1 VSIIYCIDLLIRKN
15 ESGEK
20 MIPQLK
26 KIIYSSFSL
35 LFLAAATITASGA
48 AEVQSP
54 NQKSVAQAHSVEEDY
69 PFFIKD
75 LDGIPVVSGS
85 GGVAAIGEDAFP
97 VNVPEAIP
105 NMAASRYG
113 NGKVVLAGDQR
124 YFSLQNNQKPLS
136 VLSRNIL
143 MWLTEESVINNGKG
157 TKYTGR
163 YEEALTTNKTLKL
176 ITTSEDLTIDPSLPV
191 EVVKVDKWDRS
202 SLNPNKYTVA
212 LIDES
217 VKESEIPILEK
228 YVHQGGNIIAT
239 INGGDLEGITRNTP
253 VEKRAKLGNW
263 RGIRISEHYPVQN
276 LLNRTGLSL
285 LNVKTNSSGTLN
297 HMTPDAIKE
306 NHFLN
311 RLKQGKEIED
321 GVLGFKDI
329 NLGPAGTDNEKKKNL
344 LLSVLTETL
353 ETITIDSPLYNWA
366 VKEAASYG
374 KVQFP
379 IKKGEMPYRN
389 SLLNFQFTHFS
400 IDAGNEKSP
409 YADEFPGKVSEAAQ
423 PVQNKK
429 ISINLGNPDLMYT
442 RALPSKNWISTG
454 LYAPPGKDFTIKVPE
469 GVENVSVQIGSHDDE
484 LNGLSEWKRVPNIV
498 HFKKLTPGT
507 NVVSSP
513 YGGLIY
519 FIPMM
524 TNTPDQQVDF
534 SISGAIEA
542 PYYEIGKTTE
552 QEWQN
557 IKARG
562 ATTPFGELKGEKLII
577 ALPSEYLLEL
587 EDPGRIMS
595 LWDDIIMDYDR
606 LAGLDT
612 QKEMP
617 NKRHSIP
624 FRIVLDKQ
632 IKGGLM
638 HAGYPIMVPIEY
650 GSTNYAASILDE
662 SYIKN
667 NAWGFWHEIGHEYQQ
682 APWTW
687 GDLGEVTVNLFSLLT
702 QEKFNNPSRL
712 LDISNGK
719 DSYDRA
725 LEFVIDPNPDKLYKQ
740 LGNFERL
747 VMFQQLRMV
756 YGWDFYTNIFTTYR
770 ETPDDRLPATNQQ
783 MIDTF
788 VTIASKTAGENL
800 IEYFSKWGIY
810 CSNDT
815 QSLIESLNLPKPKTE
830 IWLIREE
837 KK

>member
-1 VSIIYCIDLLIRKN
+1 MRAVK
-15 ESGEK
+15 K

-26 KIIYSSFSL
+26 KIMYSSLSL
-35 LFLAAATITASGA
+35 LFLATATIPAAGA

-54 NQKSVAQAHSVEEDY
+54 IQTSVSQSHTVEEDY
-69 PFFIKD
+69 NFFIKD
-75 LDGIPVVSGS
+75 LEGTPSVSGS
-85 GGVAAIGEDAFP
+85 GGVAAIGEEAFP
-97 VNVPEAIP
+97 IIVPDAIP

-113 NGKVVLAGDQR
+113 NGRIVVAGDQK
-124 YFSLQNNQKPLS
+124 YFSLQNNQEPLS

-143 MWLTEESVINNGKG
+143 LWLTEESVMNNGKG
-157 TKYTGR
+157 SKYTGR
-163 YEEALTTNKTLKL
+163 YDEALTSNKTLKL
-176 ITTSEDLTIDPSLPV
+176 ITTSEKLTIDPSLPI

-202 SLNPNKYTVA
+202 TLNPNYSVA

-217 VKESEIPILEK
+217 VKDNEIPILKK
-228 YVHQGGNIIAT
+228 YLNQGGAIIAT

-276 LLNRTGLSL
+276 LLNMTGLSL
-285 LNVKTNSSGTLN
+285 LNMKTNSSGTIN
-297 HMTPDAIKE
+297 HMTADTIME

-311 RLKQGKEIED
+311 RLQQGKKIED
-321 GVLGFKDI
+321 GVLGYENI
-329 NLGPAGTDNEKKKNL
+329 NIGPAGTDNEKKKNL

-353 ETITIDSPLYNWA
+353 ETVTPNSPLYDWA

-389 SLLNFQFTHFS
+389 SLLNFQFTHFT

-409 YADEFPGKVSEAAQ
+409 YADEFPGKVSETAQ

-454 LYAPPGKDFTIKVPE
+454 LYAPPGKDITINIPE
-469 GVENVSVQIGSHDDE
+469 GVENISVQIGSHDDD

-507 NVVSSP
+507 NVISSP

-524 TNTPDQQVDF
+524 TETPDQQTDF
-534 SISGAIEA
+534 SISGALEA
-542 PYYEIGKTTE
+542 PFFEIGKTTE
-552 QEWQN
+552 QEWQE
-557 IKARG
+557 IRARG
-562 ATTPFGELKGEKLII
+562 ATVPFGELKGEKLII
-577 ALPSEYLLEL
+577 TLPSEYLLEL
-587 EDPGRIMS
+587 EDPERIMS
-595 LWDDIIMDYDR
+595 LWDEIIADYDR

-612 QKEMP
+612 KAEVP
-617 NKRHSIP
+617 NKKHPIP

-650 GSTNYAASILDE
+650 GSTNYAASILNE
-662 SYIKN
+662 TYIKN
-667 NAWGFWHEIGHEYQQ
+667 DAWGFWHEIGHEYQQ

-712 LDISNGK
+712 LDITNGK

-725 LEFVIDPNPDKLYKQ
+725 LEFVTDPNPEKLYKQ

-756 YGWDFYTNIFTTYR
+756 FGWDFYTSIFTIYR
-770 ETPDDRLPATNQQ
+770 EMPDDQLPATNQQ

-788 VTIASKTAGENL
+788 VTVASKTAGENL
-800 IEYFSKWGIY
+800 VEYFSKWGIY
-810 CSNDT
+810 CSNDA
-815 QSLIESLNLPKPKTE
+815 QSLIESLNLPEPETE
-830 IWLIREE
+830 IWLLRED

>member
-1 VSIIYCIDLLIRKN
+1 
-15 ESGEK
+15 
-20 MIPQLK
+20 
-26 KIIYSSFSL
+26 
-35 LFLAAATITASGA
+35 
-48 AEVQSP
+48 
-54 NQKSVAQAHSVEEDY
+54 
-69 PFFIKD
+69 
-75 LDGIPVVSGS
+75 
-85 GGVAAIGEDAFP
+85 
-97 VNVPEAIP
+97 
-105 NMAASRYG
+105 
-113 NGKVVLAGDQR
+113 
-124 YFSLQNNQKPLS
+124 
-136 VLSRNIL
+136 
-143 MWLTEESVINNGKG
+143 
-157 TKYTGR
+157 
-163 YEEALTTNKTLKL
+163 L
-176 ITTSEDLTIDPSLPV
+176 ITTSENLTIDPSLPI
-191 EVVKVDKWDRS
+191 EVVKVNKWDRS
-202 SLNPNKYTVA
+202 KLNPNKYTVA

-228 YVHQGGNIIAT
+228 YLKQGGNIIAT

-285 LNVKTNSSGTLN
+285 LNVKNNSSGTLN
-297 HMTPDAIKE
+297 HMTLDTIKE

-321 GVLGFKDI
+321 GVLGFGDI

-353 ETITIDSPLYNWA
+353 ETITQDSPLYDWA

-389 SLLNFQFTHFS
+389 SLLNFQFTHFT

-409 YADEFPGKVSEAAQ
+409 YADEFPGKVSETAQ
-423 PVQNKK
+423 PVQDKK

-454 LYAPPGKDFTIKVPE
+454 LYAPPGKDITIKVPE
-469 GVENVSVQIGSHDDE
+469 GVENISVQIGSHDDE
-484 LNGLSEWKRVPNIV
+484 LNGLSEWKRVPSIV

-524 TNTPDQQVDF
+524 TNTPDQQADF
-534 SISGAIEA
+534 SISSAIQA

-577 ALPSEYLLEL
+577 TLPSEYLLEL

-595 LWDDIIMDYDR
+595 LWDDIITDYDR

-617 NKRHSIP
+617 NKRHPIP

-756 YGWDFYTNIFTTYR
+756 YDWDFYTSIFTTYR
-770 ETPDDRLPATNQQ
+770 EMPDDQLPATNQQ

-788 VTIASKTAGENL
+788 VTITSKTAGENL
-800 IEYFSKWGIY
+800 VEYFSKWGIY

>member
-1 VSIIYCIDLLIRKN
+1 
-15 ESGEK
+15 
-20 MIPQLK
+20 MM
-26 KIIYSSFSL
+26 YSCFSL
-35 LFLAAATITASGA
+35 LFLATATVPASGA

-54 NQKSVAQAHSVEEDY
+54 IQTSVAPAHSAEEDY
-69 PFFIKD
+69 HFFTKY
-75 LDGIPVVSGS
+75 LDGIPGVSGS

-97 VNVPEAIP
+97 IIVPDAIP
-105 NMAASRYG
+105 NMAASRYE
-113 NGKVVLAGDQR
+113 NGKIVLAGDQR
-124 YFSLQNNQKPLS
+124 YFSLQNNQEPLS

-143 MWLTEESVINNGKG
+143 LWLTEESVINNGKG

-163 YEEALTTNKTLKL
+163 YEEALTNKKTLR
-176 ITTSEDLTIDPSLPV
+176 IVTTSEKFSVDPSLPI
-191 EVVKVDKWDRS
+191 EVIEVDKWDRS
-202 SLNPNKYTVA
+202 SLNPNRYTVA

-228 YVHQGGNIIAT
+228 YLKQGGNIIAT

-297 HMTPDAIKE
+297 HMTTDTIKE

-311 RLKQGKEIED
+311 RLNQGKQIED
-321 GVLGFKDI
+321 GVLGYEDI
-329 NLGPAGTDNEKKKNL
+329 NLGPAATDNDKKKNL
-344 LLSVLTETL
+344 LLSVLSETL
-353 ETITIDSPLYNWA
+353 ETITTDSQLYDWA

-389 SLLNFQFTHFS
+389 SLLNFQFTHFT
-400 IDAGNEKSP
+400 IDAGNETSP
-409 YADEFPGKVSEAAQ
+409 YADEFPGKVSETAQ
-423 PVQNKK
+423 PVQDKK

-454 LYAPPGKDFTIKVPE
+454 LYAPPGKDITIKVPE

-524 TNTPDQQVDF
+524 TNTPDQQADF

-552 QEWQN
+552 QEWQK

-562 ATTPFGELKGEKLII
+562 ATAPFGELKGEKLII
-577 ALPSEYLLEL
+577 TLPSEYLLEL
-587 EDPGRIMS
+587 EDPGKIMS
-595 LWDDIIMDYDR
+595 LWDDIITDYDR
-606 LAGLDT
+606 LAGLDA

-617 NKRHSIP
+617 NKRYPIP

-638 HAGYPIMVPIEY
+638 HAGNPIMVPIEY

-725 LEFVIDPNPDKLYKQ
+725 LEFVIDSNPEKLYKQ

-756 YGWDFYTNIFTTYR
+756 YDWDFYTSIFTTYR
-770 ETPDDRLPATNQQ
+770 EMPDDQLPATNQQ

-800 IEYFSKWGIY
+800 VEYFSKWGIY

-815 QSLIESLNLPKPKTE
+815 QSLIESLHLPKPKTE
-830 IWLIREE
+830 IWLVRED

>member
-1 VSIIYCIDLLIRKN
+1 MRVVK
-15 ESGEK
+15 K

-26 KIIYSSFSL
+26 KIMYSSLSL
-35 LFLAAATITASGA
+35 LFLATAAIPASGT

-54 NQKSVAQAHSVEEDY
+54 IQTSAYTAHSVEEDY
-69 PFFIKD
+69 KFFIRD
-75 LDGIPVVSGS
+75 LDGIPIVSGS
-85 GGVAAIGEDAFP
+85 GGVAAIGEEAFP
-97 VNVPEAIP
+97 VNVPDAIP
-105 NMAASRYG
+105 NMAASRYE
-113 NGKVVLAGDQR
+113 NGRIVVAGDQR
-124 YFSLQNNQKPLS
+124 YFSLQNNKEPLS
-136 VLSRNIL
+136 ILSRNIL
-143 MWLTEESVINNGKG
+143 LWLTEESFINNSKG
-157 TKYTGR
+157 SKYTGR
-163 YEEALTTNKTLKL
+163 YEEALATKKTLKL
-176 ITTSEDLTIDPSLPV
+176 ITTSEKLTIDPSLPI

-202 SLNPNKYTVA
+202 TLNPNKYTVA
-212 LIDES
+212 LIDET
-217 VKESEIPILEK
+217 VKENEVPFFEK
-228 YVHQGGNIIAT
+228 YLNQGGAIIAT

-276 LLNRTGLSL
+276 LLNMTGLSL
-285 LNVKTNSSGTLN
+285 LNVKTNSSGTVN
-297 HMTPDAIKE
+297 HMTPNTINE

-311 RLKQGKEIED
+311 RLQQGKKIED
-321 GVLGFKDI
+321 GVLRYEDI
-329 NLGPAGTDNEKKKNL
+329 NLGPGGTDNEKKKNL

-353 ETITIDSPLYNWA
+353 ETITPDAPLYDWA

-389 SLLNFQFTHFS
+389 SLLNFQFTHFT
-400 IDAGNEKSP
+400 IDAGNETSP
-409 YADEFPGKVSEAAQ
+409 YADEFPGKVSETAQ
-423 PVQNKK
+423 PVQDKK

-454 LYAPPGKDFTIKVPE
+454 LYAPPGKDITIKVPE

-524 TNTPDQQVDF
+524 TNTPDQQADF

-562 ATTPFGELKGEKLII
+562 ATTSFGELKGEKLII
-577 ALPSEYLLEL
+577 TLPSEYLLEL
-587 EDPGRIMS
+587 EDPERIIS
-595 LWDDIIMDYDR
+595 LWDDIITDYDR

-612 QKEMP
+612 HNEIP
-617 NKRHSIP
+617 NKKHSIP

-756 YGWDFYTNIFTTYR
+756 YGWDFYTSIFTTYR
-770 ETPDDRLPATNQQ
+770 EMPDDRLPATNQQ

-800 IEYFSKWGIY
+800 VEYFSKWGIF
-810 CSNDT
+810 CSEDAI
-815 QSLIESLNLPKPKTE
+815 SLIESLNLPKPKTE

>member
-1 VSIIYCIDLLIRKN
+1 
-15 ESGEK
+15 

-35 LFLAAATITASGA
+35 LFLAAATIPASGA

-297 HMTPDAIKE
+297 HMTPNAIKE